1 MLIDMDDDIRDDGV
15 KDQILLGAILIWPNS
30 LLINISLSIISTLLS
45 TTANKQ
51 ALGFWDIH
59 KHMSHRKVS

>member
-1 MLIDMDDDIRDDGV
+1 MNMLIDMDDDIRDDGV

-51 ALGFWDIH
+51 ALGF
-59 KHMSHRKVS
+59 